1 MSEDLFD
8 GLALQ
13 PVNGDLLRNIKS
25 IRQTQE
31 LFDDLSTEPADWEA
45 AKQAE
50 LAAKPLAYTDQPI
63 LRRPFERAR
72 YFNAIR
78 FPFENWARSRYSD
91 GNWGVWYGADDL
103 SVTIYETVYHWLR
116 LLRAAGL
123 AEHERDITGERRVYK
138 VRCEAA
144 LLDLRPRVRGF
155 PALVDGEDYSFT
167 QDVGRRIHREGHP
180 GLVSASARTK
190 GDVHAV
196 FREQV
201 LSNPRN
207 HCDLTYL
214 LRPGADRVRV
224 ERQRGRK
231 LMSVET

>member
-1 MSEDLFD
+1 VSEDLFD

-50 LAAKPLAYTDQPI
+50 LAAKPLV
-63 LRRPFERAR
+63 ERAR

-180 GLVSASARTK
+180 GLV
-190 GDVHAV
+190 
-196 FREQV
+196 
-201 LSNPRN
+201 
-207 HCDLTYL
+207 
-214 LRPGADRVRV
+214 RVRV